1 MQISAG
7 DTAWMLTSAALVFL
21 MSPGLA
27 FFYAG
32 LVRRKNALNTLMM
45 TCVAISTG
53 ALIWMLLGYSLAFAP
68 GNALLGGLT
77 YALFNNVGT
86 APIAYATTIPALVFA
101 LFQGMFASITP
112 AIISG
117 AIVERMKFTAYLLFL
132 SLWSLVVYAPVA
144 HWVWG
149 EGGWIR
155 NLGALD
161 FAGGT
166 VVHVTA
172 GIAALVC
179 AWLLGARHD
188 HRRAALVPHN
198 VPFVLLGSGLL
209 WFGWFGFN
217 AGSALAANG
226 VAALAAINTNIAA
239 AAAMLT
245 WLVMESMRSGKPT
258 AVGAATGTVVGL
270 VGITPAAGF
279 VYPWAALIIGLLTA
293 MVSFSVLQL
302 RSKTSL
308 DDTLDVFAC
317 HGVGGMCG
325 ALLTGVFAA
334 KAVNAAGADGLLYGN
349 PALLGVQALAVT
361 STVIYTAV
369 LSAVLVAFV
378 RMVMPIRAGLKEE
391 LEGLDRHA
399 HGEEAYH
406 DTSAIGSLG
415 GAVLVRLDGVKP
427 SAERMIVGKRNEEL
441 EPIASGQ

>member
-7 DTAWMLTSAALVFL
+7 DTAWMLTSSALVFL

-27 FFYAG
+27 FFYTG

-45 TCVAISTG
+45 TCVAISIG
-53 ALIWMLLGYSLAFAP
+53 ALIWMVLGYSLAFAP
-68 GNALLGGLT
+68 GTPFLGGLSF
-77 YALFNNVGT
+77 AMFNGVG
-86 APIAYATTIPALVFA
+86 AEPIAYAATVPALVFA
-101 LFQGMFASITP
+101 LFQGMFACITP

-149 EGGWIR
+149 DGGWIH

-172 GIAALVC
+172 GIAALMC

-188 HRRAALVPHN
+188 HRRAPLIPHN
-198 VPFVLLGSGLL
+198 VPFVLLGAGLL

-226 VAALAAINTNIAA
+226 VAALAAFNTNIAA

-245 WLVMESMRSGKPT
+245 WLLLETIRSGKPT
-258 AVGAATGTVVGL
+258 AVGSATGTVVGL

-279 VYPWAALIIGLLTA
+279 VYPWAALLIGVITA
-293 MVSFSVLQL
+293 VVSFSVLQL
-302 RSKTSL
+302 RSKTTL

-317 HGVGGMCG
+317 HGIGGMCG

-349 PALLGVQALAVT
+349 PSLLGVQALAVSAT
-361 STVIYTAV
+361 VLYTALASTV
-369 LSAVLVAFV
+369 LVVFV
-378 RMVMPIRAGLKEE
+378 KLVMPIRAGLREE

-415 GAVLVRLDGVKP
+415 GAVLVRLDSVK
-427 SAERMIVGKRNEEL
+427 SAQERNMSKRTDDL
-441 EPIASGQ
+441 EAIASSQ

>member
-1 MQISAG
+1 
-7 DTAWMLTSAALVFL
+7 
-21 MSPGLA
+21 
-27 FFYAG
+27 
-32 LVRRKNALNTLMM
+32 
-45 TCVAISTG
+45 
-53 ALIWMLLGYSLAFAP
+53 
-68 GNALLGGLT
+68 
-77 YALFNNVGT
+77 
-86 APIAYATTIPALVFA
+86 
-101 LFQGMFASITP
+101 MFACITP

-132 SLWSLVVYAPVA
+132 SLWSIVVYAPVA

-149 EGGWIR
+149 DGGWIH

-166 VVHVTA
+166 VVHITA
-172 GIAALVC
+172 GIAALMC

-188 HRRAALVPHN
+188 HRRAPLIPHN
-198 VPFVLLGSGLL
+198 VPFVLLGAGLL

-226 VAALAAINTNIAA
+226 VAALAAFNTNIAA

-245 WLVMESMRSGKPT
+245 WLLLETVRSGKPT
-258 AVGAATGTVVGL
+258 AVGSATGTVVGL

-279 VYPWAALIIGLLTA
+279 VYPWAALLIGVITA
-293 MVSFSVLQL
+293 VVSFSVLQL
-302 RSKTSL
+302 RSKTTL

-317 HGVGGMCG
+317 HGIGGMCG

-349 PALLGVQALAVT
+349 PSLLGVQALAV
-361 STVIYTAV
+361 SATVLYTA
-369 LSAVLVAFV
+369 LASAVLVAFV
-378 RMVMPIRAGLKEE
+378 RLVMPIRAGLREE

-415 GAVLVRLDGVKP
+415 EAVLVRLDSVK
-427 SAERMIVGKRNEEL
+427 SAQERNMTGKRSDDF
-441 EPIASGQ
+441 EPIASSQ